1 MLTQK
6 QKAAKQILE
15 EFQELN
21 YNPLPNIGVSVGL
34 VNNNIFE
41 WQVGMFGPVDTPF
54 KDGLF
59 LLKIKFPDN
68 YPESPP
74 LVCFITP
81 IYHINVNHIY
91 RNDCPLGYLCYS
103 TLFLW
108 KPEYKMRQVLAEIF
122 ICFYLQNPR
131 SPTGLERA
139 NEMIKNPELYEKK
152 IKYFTKKY
160 ANPLKP
166 IIVEDRNWDF
176 SFS

>member
-21 YNPLPNIGVSVGL
+21 YNPLPNIGLSVGL

-68 YPESPP
+68 YPLEPP
-74 LVCFITP
+74 EVCFLTP
-81 IYHINVNHIY
+81 IYHLNVNPRVY
-91 RNDCPLGYLCYS
+91 GSLGHLCYS
-103 TLFLW
+103 SLFYW
-108 KPEYKMRQVLAEIF
+108 KP
-122 ICFYLQNPR
+122 
-131 SPTGLERA
+131 
-139 NEMIKNPELYEKK
+139 
-152 IKYFTKKY
+152 
-160 ANPLKP
+160 
-166 IIVEDRNWDF
+166 
-176 SFS
+176 